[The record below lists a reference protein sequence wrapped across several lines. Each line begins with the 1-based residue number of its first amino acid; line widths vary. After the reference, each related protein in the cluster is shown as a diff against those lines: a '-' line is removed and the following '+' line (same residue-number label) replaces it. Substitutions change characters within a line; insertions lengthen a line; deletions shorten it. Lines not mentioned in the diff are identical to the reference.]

1 MTAKVMLARMRGIKT
16 VEMLFFICIFQCVQS
31 DDVKY
36 VPLGYDNIQ
45 DINCMQNDGGSQ
57 FKVKCKMNMLQ
68 N

>member
-1 MTAKVMLARMRGIKT
+1 
-16 VEMLFFICIFQCVQS
+16 MLFFICIFQCVQS

-45 DINCMQNDGGSQ
+45 DTNCMQTDGGSQ